1 MDLFDHTAEKYYK
14 RYAPLA
20 ERMRPAMMEHFFGQP
35 DLFQSGS
42 PISMALSGQ
51 GIPNLILWGPPGTGK
66 TTLARIIA
74 RKINIHFE
82 QISAVHAG
90 KKDLEAV
97 EKAAHDRIRLHQ
109 LRTILF
115 IDEIHRFNK
124 AQQDGLLGAIE
135 RGVYT
140 LIGATTENPSFELN
154 SAILSRCRV
163 IVLEK
168 LSGEALKQI
177 TLRAL
182 KDCENGLGKTQ
193 ISIEE
198 SALFEIS
205 RLADG
210 DARTALN
217 ILELAA
223 IACSERSGK
232 STPEGGRVL
241 LLEDL
246 SRGLDKRMLL
256 YDKTGDEHYN
266 LISAF
271 IKSIRGSDPQAAVY
285 YLARMISGGE
295 DPVFIARRM
304 CILASE
310 DVGNADPQAA
320 VLANSIRQTVEFVG
334 MPEAR
339 IPLSQLAVYL
349 ALAPKS
355 NSSYLAIDAALAEV
369 NRSGALKV
377 PLKILNSPTSMMKE
391 MGYGKDYHYAHD
403 YPSGFFPDDFLPDTL
418 KGQKFYHPLPYG
430 FEMRM
435 KEHYERLEGIK
446 KEPLSPDPH
455 A

>member
-20 ERMRPAMMEHFFGQP
+20 ERMRPVMMEHFFGQT
-35 DLFQSGS
+35 DLFQPGS
-42 PISMALSGQ
+42 PVAMALSGQ

-66 TTLARIIA
+66 TTLARLIA
-74 RKINIHFE
+74 RKTNIHFE

-90 KKDLEAV
+90 KKDLEII

-109 LRTILF
+109 IRTILF

-163 IVLEK
+163 IILEK
-168 LSGEALKQI
+168 LSPEALKQI
-177 TLRAL
+177 ALRAL
-182 KDCENGLGKTQ
+182 DDCENGLGKTQ
-193 ISIEE
+193 ISVEE
-198 SALFEIS
+198 TALSEIS
-205 RLADG
+205 RISDG

-223 IACSERSGK
+223 IACSERCGK
-232 STPEGGRVL
+232 SIPEGGRVIL
-241 LLEDL
+241 VEDL

-285 YLARMISGGE
+285 YLARMITGGE

-320 VLANSIRQTVEFVG
+320 ILANTIRQTVEFVG

-339 IPLSQLAVYL
+339 IPLSQLALYL

-377 PLKILNSPTSMMKE
+377 PLKILNSPTQMMKE

-403 YPSGFFPDDFLPDTL
+403 YPSGFFPEDFLPDTL
-418 KGQKFYHPLPYG
+418 KGQKFYQPLPFG
-430 FEMRM
+430 FESQM
-435 KEHYERLEGIK
+435 KKSYEHLEGLK
-446 KEPLSPDPH
+446 KEQPNPDPH

>member
-20 ERMRPAMMEHFFGQP
+20 ERMRPEMLDHFFGQSG
-35 DLFQSGS
+35 LFQPGS
-42 PISMALSGQ
+42 PVAMALSGQ

-66 TTLARIIA
+66 TTLARLIA
-74 RKINIHFE
+74 RKTGIHFE

-90 KKDLEAV
+90 KKDLEAL
-97 EKAAHDRIRLHQ
+97 EKGAHDRIRLHQ
-109 LRTILF
+109 IRTILF

-163 IVLEK
+163 IILEK
-168 LSGEALKQI
+168 LSDEALNHI
-177 TLRAL
+177 VLRAL
-182 KDCENGLGKTQ
+182 NDSENGLGKTK
-193 ISIEE
+193 ISIDND
-198 SALFEIS
+198 ALSEIS

-223 IACSERSGK
+223 IACAERCGKMSSE
-232 STPEGGRVL
+232 GRRVIL
-241 LLEDL
+241 PEDL

-285 YLARMISGGE
+285 YLARMLSGGE
-295 DPVFIARRM
+295 YPVFIARRM

-349 ALAPKS
+349 SLAPKS
-355 NSSYLAIDAALAEV
+355 NTSYLAINAAMEEV
-369 NRSGALKV
+369 KQSGALKV
-377 PLKILNSPTSMMKE
+377 PMKILNSPTQMMKDF
-391 MGYGKDYHYAHD
+391 GYGQDYHYAHD
-403 YPSGFFPDDFLPDTL
+403 YPSGFYPEEFLPDSL
-418 KGQKFYHPLPYG
+418 KGRKFYNPSPYG
-430 FEMRM
+430 FEEKM
-435 KEHYERLEGIK
+435 KKQYEFLESLK
-446 KEPLSPDPH
+446 KNHQNSDFH